1 MKAAVCGASLDA
13 VASPNCCKSPGA
25 IKATA

>member
-13 VASPNCCKSPGA
+13 PVAAGLDE
-25 IKATA
+25 TEQRRYDF